1 MRDVQ
6 IVGNIVTNK
15 AKIQNGEYFYELLC
29 ENPNFEMMT
38 IEPTV
43 WINGTILLA
52 ARKVKHTK
60 IKYAKVNETDFLVI
74 FQIEP
79 KILDEGYIEIGTV
92 IRVDGTI
99 LSTTAYPVYMDN
111 YPEIKDISL
120 TLQITP
126 EWWHEL
132 DLLDVTYVDEK
143 QHKYDSTQKYC
154 YVYLD

>member
-1 MRDVQ
+1 MRDIQ

-15 AKIQNGEYFYELLC
+15 AKIQNGNYFYELLC

-38 IEPTV
+38 VEPTV

-52 ARKVKHTK
+52 AQKVKHTK
-60 IKYAKVNETDFLVI
+60 IKYTKVNETDFLVI

-79 KILDEGYIEIGTV
+79 KILDEGYIEIGIV
-92 IRVDGTI
+92 IRADGTI

-120 TLQITP
+120 TLQIRP

-143 QHKYDSTQKYC
+143 HQKYDSTRKYC